1 MHYSNLFIIE
11 FNGDM
16 FMKIFFI
23 RKNYIIM
30 LIFILIISAFFI
42 FFFQNFNSSF
52 AIELSKNSIIS
63 DDTIAKI
70 SDLTKGSEKVAFLTF
85 DDGPNVSVTPKVLDI
100 LKDEDVKASFFVIGK
115 NVDSHPEIVKRA
127 YEEGHF
133 IANHGYDHNNSI
145 LYKNSESFINEIKKT
160 DLAIGNAIGV
170 QDYCSHVFR
179 FPNGFMSPNNKAKK
193 KEAVKLLKDINYT
206 YIDWNC
212 LNNDSI
218 KKYSNYQLLNNLKKT
233 CKGKDTLVILMHDTK
248 DVSNSSNVLKE
259 SIQYLKSE
267 GYTFKNFYDIL

>member
-1 MHYSNLFIIE
+1 MHYFMLPFIK
-11 FNGDM
+11 FNGDI

-30 LIFILIISAFFI
+30 LIFILIVSAFFI
-42 FFFQNFNSSF
+42 FLFQNSNASL
-52 AIELSKNSIIS
+52 AIELSKNSSIS
-63 DDTIAKI
+63 DDMITKI
-70 SDLTKGSEKVAFLTF
+70 SDLTKGTEKTAFLTF
-85 DDGPNVSVTPKVLDI
+85 DDGPNISVTPKVLDI
-100 LKDEDVKASFFVIGK
+100 LKDEDVKATFFVIGK

-133 IANHGYDHNNSI
+133 IANHGYDHNNSV

-160 DLAIGNAIGV
+160 DLAIGNAIGI
-170 QDYCSHVFR
+170 QDYCSHIFR
-179 FPNGFMSPNNKAKK
+179 FPNGFMSPNNKNKK
-193 KEAVKLLKDINYT
+193 KEAVKLLKDMNYT

-212 LNNDSI
+212 LNNDSM
-218 KKYSNYQLLNNLKKT
+218 KKYNNYQLLNNLKKT

-259 SIQYLKSE
+259 SIQYLKSQ

>member
-1 MHYSNLFIIE
+1 MYYSNLFIIE

-30 LIFILIISAFFI
+30 LTFILIISAFFI

-52 AIELSKNSIIS
+52 AIELSKNSAIS

-179 FPNGFMSPNNKAKK
+179 FPNGFMSPNNKANK

-267 GYTFKNFYDIL
+267 GYTFKNFYDII

>member
-1 MHYSNLFIIE
+1 
-11 FNGDM
+11 
-16 FMKIFFI
+16 MKIIFLKKKI
-23 RKNYIIM
+23 CIMVILII
-30 LIFILIISAFFI
+30 IISAFFLFFI
-42 FFFQNFNSSF
+42 FNCNSSF
-52 AIELSKNSIIS
+52 AIELSRNTKIS
-63 DDTIAKI
+63 DDMQTKI
-70 SDLTKGSEKVAFLTF
+70 SDLTKGTEKVAFLTF

-100 LKDEDVKASFFVIGK
+100 LKDEDVKATFFVIGK
-115 NVDSHPEIVKRA
+115 NVDSYPEITKRA

-145 LYKNSESFINEIKKT
+145 LYKNNESFINEIKKT

-193 KEAVKLLKDINYT
+193 KEAVNLLKEINYT

-212 LNNDSI
+212 LNNDSM
-218 KKYSNYQLLNNLKKT
+218 KKYNNYQLLNNLKKT
-233 CKGKDTLVILMHDTK
+233 SKGKDTLVILMHDTK
-248 DVSNSSNVLKE
+248 DVSNSSNVLKD